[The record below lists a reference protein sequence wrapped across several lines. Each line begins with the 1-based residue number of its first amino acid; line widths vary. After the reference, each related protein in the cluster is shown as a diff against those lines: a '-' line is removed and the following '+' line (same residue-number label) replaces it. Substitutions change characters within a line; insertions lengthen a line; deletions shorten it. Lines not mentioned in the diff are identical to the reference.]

1 MASAMLPLFAV
12 CACLAGG
19 VAGVYPATGH
29 QDMENI
35 LSRNLRLAQQQQ
47 GSCHEPPATVSP
59 LPADGREKGDH
70 ILLIA
75 RYDEPLDWLA
85 RLLVEHASS
94 SSGWITNVLILD
106 KGVDNFTLAKAKL
119 PSDRVRLKKI
129 PNVGREGETLLN
141 YVIEHYNRLPERV
154 WFLQADP
161 FEHQPQLSAIFSKA
175 VVAKYDDQF
184 QSLTTQFAEYAR
196 IPETIL
202 VNEDKQLDGMVREVW
217 ITSNSGDI
225 MFANGWIEGKVP
237 GVLGVDNIM
246 KDLQD
251 ELGVER
257 FDVIPRTVSNAGK
270 PLART
275 DILLPYTMSAMF
287 AVSRDAIRSNP
298 VEFYLRV
305 RDYLLYNDKIGKAV
319 LAKSKSGSG
328 MYTCEWFRQVCARHG
343 HTRPPRGD
351 S

>member
-1 MASAMLPLFAV
+1 
-12 CACLAGG
+12 
-19 VAGVYPATGH
+19 
-29 QDMENI
+29 
-35 LSRNLRLAQQQQ
+35 
-47 GSCHEPPATVSP
+47 
-59 LPADGREKGDH
+59 
-70 ILLIA
+70 
-75 RYDEPLDWLA
+75 
-85 RLLVEHASS
+85 
-94 SSGWITNVLILD
+94 
-106 KGVDNFTLAKAKL
+106 
-119 PSDRVRLKKI
+119 
-129 PNVGREGETLLN
+129 
-141 YVIEHYNRLPERV
+141 
-154 WFLQADP
+154 
-161 FEHQPQLSAIFSKA
+161 
-175 VVAKYDDQF
+175 
-184 QSLTTQFAEYAR
+184 
-196 IPETIL
+196 
-202 VNEDKQLDGMVREVW
+202 MVREVW

-328 MYTCEWFRQVCARHG
+328 MYTCEWFRQVCARLG